1 MMMIMAGLSAWA
13 SSDPLMIPVICGRDI
28 YGNHPEIDQSIART
42 LAALGSVV
50 GIVYCHQNDI
60 VFTSAKPQL
69 SYVENLLTMLGIVDP
84 DSMEP
89 RPEQVREL
97 EKLLLLHAE
106 HGMCNATAAFLHCA
120 STRADPISCL
130 IAALVAIY
138 GPLHGGSNIITF
150 RQLQR
155 IGKMENIPKLIEDVI
170 ARKQRLFGFGHRIYR
185 AVDPRASILREKV
198 MNIKRQG
205 QDVPYLEIALELDR
219 IVSTHL
225 FFTSRKLKA
234 NTDLYTV
241 IAYQAIGIPEELVF
255 PFICISRAQGF
266 MAHWREFISKNP
278 PTWRPQQIYTGPEP
292 VVQGSK
298 L

>member
-1 MMMIMAGLSAWA
+1 MMMIMAGLSAWT
-13 SSDPLMIPVICGRDI
+13 SSDPLMIPVIRGRDI
-28 YGNHPEIDQSIART
+28 YGNHPEIDQYIART

-50 GIVYCHQNDI
+50 AIVYCHQNDV

-69 SYVENLLTMLGIVDP
+69 SYVEDLLTMLGIVDP

-89 RPEQVREL
+89 RLEQVREL

-130 IAALVAIY
+130 IAALAAIY

-150 RQLQR
+150 GQLER

-185 AVDPRASILREKV
+185 AVDPRASILREKL

-205 QDVPYLEIALELDR
+205 QDVPYLKIALELDR

-225 FFTSRKLKA
+225 FFTSRELKA
-234 NTDLYTV
+234 NTDLCTV

-266 MAHWREFISKNP
+266 MAHWREFMSKNP
-278 PTWRPQQIYTGPEP
+278 PTWRP
-292 VVQGSK
+292 
-298 L
+298 

>member
-1 MMMIMAGLSAWA
+1 MMMIMSGLSAWA
-13 SSDPLMIPVICGRDI
+13 SSDPSAIPVIRGEDI
-28 YGNHPEIDQSIART
+28 YSKPPLLDKHIART
-42 LAALGSVV
+42 LAALGGVV
-50 GIVYCHQNDI
+50 GVVYCHQND
-60 VFTSAKPQL
+60 VPFTIPKEQY
-69 SYVENLLTMLGIVDP
+69 SYVENLLSMMGLVDK
-84 DSMEP
+84 DSMRP
-89 RPEQVREL
+89 RPEQVTQL

-130 IAALVAIY
+130 VAALVAIY

-155 IGKMENIPKLIEDVI
+155 IGKLENIPRLMKDVI

-185 AVDPRASILREKV
+185 AVDPRATILRDNMLEAK
-198 MNIKRQG
+198 KQG
-205 QDVPYLEIALELDR
+205 DDIPYLDVALELDR
-219 IVSTHL
+219 IVSTDP
-225 FFTSRKLKA
+225 FFTSRNLKA

-255 PFICISRAQGF
+255 PFICVSRAQGF
-266 MAHWREFISKNP
+266 MAHWREFMSDNP
-278 PTWRPQQIYTGPEP
+278 PTWRPQQIFTGPEA
-292 VVQGSK
+292 VSRGSK

>member
-1 MMMIMAGLSAWA
+1 MIMAGLSAWV
-13 SSDPLMIPVICGRDI
+13 SSDPPMIPVIRGEDI
-28 YGNHPEIDQSIART
+28 YGTHPDLDQHIART

-50 GIVYCHQNDI
+50 GIVYCHKNDI
-60 VFTSAKPQL
+60 EFTNPKPHL
-69 SYVENLLTMLGIVDP
+69 SYVENLLTMLKFVDKE
-84 DSMEP
+84 SMGP
-89 RPEQVREL
+89 RPEQVTEL
-97 EKLLLLHAE
+97 ERLLILHAE

-150 RQLQR
+150 RQLER
-155 IGKMENIPKLIEDVI
+155 IGKVENIPKLIEDVI
-170 ARKQRLFGFGHRIYR
+170 RRKQRLFGFGHRIYK

-198 MNIKRQG
+198 VNIRRQG
-205 QDVPYLEIALELDR
+205 KDVPHLEIALELDR
-219 IVSTHL
+219 IVATHP
-225 FFTSRKLKA
+225 FFTSRNLKA

-266 MAHWREFISKNP
+266 VAHWREFLSNNP
-278 PTWRPQQIYTGPEP
+278 PTWRPQHVYTGPDP
-292 VVQGSK
+292 IVKDSK